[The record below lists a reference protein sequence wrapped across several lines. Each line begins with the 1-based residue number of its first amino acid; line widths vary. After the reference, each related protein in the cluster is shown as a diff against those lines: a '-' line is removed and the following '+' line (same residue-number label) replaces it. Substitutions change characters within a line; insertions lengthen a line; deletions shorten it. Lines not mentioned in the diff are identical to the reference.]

1 MKKHIIYII
10 LLLLGWN
17 LQAQVVLSDKNYIHT
32 TVPQV
37 ALTIAELE
45 NVNCA
50 NINDIDKAIES
61 VTYFDG
67 LGRPIQQRAIK
78 ASPDGKDIV
87 THIEYDAY
95 GRQAKQYLPFE
106 ADNTIGSYKEIN
118 VNTDINQYYK
128 DTYASDFPGI
138 TDLNQINA
146 YSESLFDGSPLNRVI
161 KVGAPGTAWKANP
174 SSDADHAIK
183 TDWYTN
189 TANEVVYHKVVFANP
204 SDTEKPSLVQEG
216 YYGANQLYIT
226 ITQDENWTPA
236 DGNNHTTKEYKD
248 KQGRVILKR
257 TYNAGAAHDTYYVY
271 DRFGKLT
278 YVISPKVN
286 VADGV
291 SESELSE
298 LCYQYHYDYRNR
310 LIEKKVP
317 GKDWEYIVYNKLDQP
332 IMTQDA
338 SLRKEMTGKAWD
350 QWLFTKYDA
359 FGRVLYT
366 GTVINGANRKVIQNK
381 VNSATTPQY
390 ESKITSP
397 IAIGGTTVYYSK
409 DAYPTSIYKVFT
421 INYYDDYNFDLAGLT
436 NPGTAYG
443 KTISDQTKTLPT
455 GSKVRVLNTNYWIT
469 NVTWYDQKARPI
481 YVASKNEYLNTTDV
495 IETKLDF
502 VGKVEKSK
510 TTHVKDSNT
519 AIVTLDSLTYDH
531 MGRPLTQTQKIN
543 DQAVETI
550 VENRYDK
557 LGQLE
562 SKKTGGGL
570 QEVDYTYNVRGWL
583 TKINDPNTALGNKLF
598 AFKINYNAPQHGA
611 TALFNGN
618 ISETTWKTANDNVER
633 HYKYSYDNLN
643 RIVGAISSDGNYN
656 LSGVTYDKTGNIL
669 SLNRKGHLNTAAN
682 SFGDMDILTYTY
694 DSGNKLLKVADTGN
708 PTFGFKDGSNT
719 GNDYAYDANGNMTV
733 DNNKNISGIVYNHL
747 NLPTRINVNG
757 GTEYINY
764 IYDAVGTKL
773 KKIATTTNG
782 KIFTEYAGNYVYKNS
797 NLEFF
802 NHSEGI
808 VEHEADGYKYVYQ
821 YRDHLQNVRLSY
833 KDANK
838 DGAITQD
845 EIVEEKN
852 YYPFGMTHSGYN
864 NMLRGRKHN
873 YGFNGVEYMTDL
885 DLNIYEMDVR
895 KYNPSIARFTSI
907 DPVTH
912 HSMSPYVAFDNNPV
926 FWVDPTGADAQ
937 DPIKEKHVFITSKVD
952 EHNVTHIT
960 QTTINTT
967 TTTNED
973 GSVSVVYSSGSI
985 TNTVDAN
992 GKVTKGS
999 TVTTKRGAIIKDS
1012 DGNVSESKPS
1022 SYTRKSK
1029 SNDSGSALGE
1039 WTKTVSDYNA
1049 NNKGVYNKDKINS
1062 LATNTKRSA
1071 KIGVSVIGVFGG
1083 LDKLVFGKLGDN
1095 TKKIIGLLGGTTS
1108 SDGIIDK
1115 AGSLITNNIGANN
1128 RYMMIYSVEHIYN
1141 DVMMKQMKTPSNPE
1155 GNRKR
1160 VGPTSFQDLWNGV
1173 KNFFKN

>member
-1 MKKHIIYII
+1 MNKNIIYIA
-10 LLLLGWN
+10 LLLIGWN

-37 ALTIAELE
+37 ALTIAEME
-45 NVNCA
+45 NVNCS
-50 NINDIDKAIES
+50 NINDINKTIEN

-67 LGRPIQQRAIK
+67 LGRPIQERAIK
-78 ASPDGKDIV
+78 ASRDGKDIV
-87 THIEYDAY
+87 THIEYDGY

-106 ADNTIGSYKEIN
+106 SDSHIGAYKDVD
-118 VNTDINQYYK
+118 VNIDINQYYK

-189 TANEVVYHKVVFANP
+189 KANEVVYHKVVFANP
-204 SDTEKPSLVQEG
+204 SDTEKPSLVQDG

-248 KQGRVILKR
+248 KQGRVVLKR
-257 TYNAGAAHDTYYVY
+257 VFNTGSAHDTYYVY

-317 GKDWEYIVYNKLDQP
+317 GKGKECIVYNKLDQL
-332 IMTQDA
+332 ILTQDA
-338 SLRKEMTGKAWD
+338 NLKASNT
-350 QWLFTKYDA
+350 WLFTKYDA
-359 FGRVLYT
+359 FGRVTYT
-366 GTVINGANRKVIQNK
+366 GKVTDNRERKAIQQVVDGESTLWEQRGAAAMID
-381 VNSATTPQY
+381 
-390 ESKITSP
+390 
-397 IAIGGTTVYYSK
+397 GTTVYYSNEAFPK
-409 DAYPTSIYKVFT
+409 TNLELHT
-421 INYYDDYNFDLAGLT
+421 INYYDNYNFDLAGLT

-455 GSKVRVLNTNYWIT
+455 GSKVRVLETLDWIT
-469 NVTWYDQKARPI
+469 TVTRYDNKSRPI
-481 YVASKNEYLNTTDV
+481 YVASKNEYLNTTDIV
-495 IETKLDF
+495 ESKLDF
-502 VGKVEKSK
+502 VGKVEETK
-510 TTHVKDSNT
+510 TTHTKGSNA
-519 AIVTLDSLTYDH
+519 AIVTIDTFTYDH
-531 MGRPLTQTQKIN
+531 MGRALTQTQKIN
-543 DQAVETI
+543 NQAVETI
-550 VENRYDK
+550 VENRYDA

-598 AFKINYNAPQHGA
+598 AFGINYNTTTENLGA
-611 TALFNGN
+611 TPLYNGN
-618 ISETTWKTANDNVER
+618 ISETIWKTANYNTKR
-633 HYKYSYDNLN
+633 AYGYQYDALN
-643 RIVGAISSDGNYN
+643 RITEGISSDGNYN

-669 SLNRKGHLNTAAN
+669 SLNRKGNLNEVAN

-719 GNDYAYDANGNMTV
+719 GNDFAYDANGNMTV

-757 GTEYINY
+757 GAEYINY
-764 IYDAVGTKL
+764 IYDAAGTKL

-782 KIFTEYAGNYVYKNS
+782 KIFTEYAGNYIYKNS

-821 YRDHLQNVRLSY
+821 FLDHVDNIRLSY

-838 DGAITQD
+838 DGVITQD
-845 EIVEEKN
+845 EIVQEKN
-852 YYPFGMTHSGYN
+852 YYPFGLKMRGVNET
-864 NMLRGRKHN
+864 LRGRNHN
-873 YGFNGVEYMTDL
+873 YGFGGKEYSLELDINTYDFGARNYHPSLGRWFVIDALADAKGQIHNSPYAYAMNNPIYYIDPDGNCPPGVDCVGIMTKIASFFGNNTTATGSAQGAHVQPLDGGERAYGFRAKGEIKTNDL
-885 DLNIYEMDVR
+885 SNTKLSGEISGFSGGYQDQSEKGVLAGNASIHGLKAKVISKNDLIETKIEGAIFEGKASGAIGTYSKNSG
-895 KYNPSIARFTSI
+895 KKGSIISGEVGGYVAKVSTNTSI
-907 DPVTH
+907 TLPD
-912 HSMSPYVAFDNNPV
+912 V
-926 FWVDPTGADAQ
+926 F
-937 DPIKEKHVFITSKVD
+937 PII
-952 EHNVTHIT
+952 
-960 QTTINTT
+960 
-967 TTTNED
+967 
-973 GSVSVVYSSGSI
+973 GG
-985 TNTVDAN
+985 
-992 GKVTKGS
+992 
-999 TVTTKRGAIIKDS
+999 
-1012 DGNVSESKPS
+1012 
-1022 SYTRKSK
+1022 
-1029 SNDSGSALGE
+1029 
-1039 WTKTVSDYNA
+1039 
-1049 NNKGVYNKDKINS
+1049 
-1062 LATNTKRSA
+1062 A
-1071 KIGVSVIGVFGG
+1071 KIGITRGATFVSAHA
-1083 LDKLVFGKLGDN
+1083 
-1095 TKKIIGLLGGTTS
+1095 GGTLEATTKQDGSINFKAQVHYGLGAGFKYGFSYS
-1108 SDGIIDK
+1108 S
-1115 AGSLITNNIGANN
+1115 NN
-1128 RYMMIYSVEHIYN
+1128 
-1141 DVMMKQMKTPSNPE
+1141 
-1155 GNRKR
+1155 
-1160 VGPTSFQDLWNGV
+1160 V
-1173 KNFFKN
+1173 KK